1 MRHSL
6 LVVLLTLVAV
16 PAFPQSESDTVVRA
30 DEAWQQAKRDG
41 DVPTM
46 ERLLADDFYEMNQN
60 GNGYT
65 KAAALDLWRN
75 FRVGSLTTESRQV
88 RVIGDTASVTGT
100 QTEFNGGVDRM
111 LFLRVYIRRGSEW
124 RLLSSM
130 QFRNPKDDERRAL
143 LR

>member
-1 MRHSL
+1 MRHAL
-6 LVVLLTLVAV
+6 LFVLFTLVAV
-16 PAFPQSESDTVVRA
+16 PAFSQSESEAVLQA
-30 DEAWQQAKRDG
+30 DEAWQKAKRDG

-65 KAAALDLWRN
+65 KAAALDLWRY
-75 FRVGSLTTESRQV
+75 FRIVSLTTESRQV
-88 RVIGDTASVTGT
+88 RVVGDTASVTGT
-100 QTEFNGGVDRM
+100 QTELNGGIDRM
-111 LFLRVYIRRGSEW
+111 LFLRVYVRRDSEW

-130 QFRNPKDDERRAL
+130 QFRNPKDDERTVV